1 MRRLRY
7 TAALASVALAGAALT
22 AGATA
27 ASAGAAG
34 APVGEAPALP
44 PGASVAGPEIGSAPL
59 HITVALRSADAS
71 GLNLLATQVS
81 TPGSP
86 EFRHFLNPA
95 QVQQRFGPPAG
106 AAASVTAWLR
116 SQHLSPGPALGDGLL
131 IPATGSTAQVE
142 AAFQTTIEQVR
153 LANGRMA
160 RVNQQAPKVPAKLRP
175 WVATVAGLDNLNTPQ
190 PGLAPGPAAGP
201 QACPAARSV
210 KHVYTAAQLAH
221 AYDATPLY
229 RQGDFGQHVT
239 IALFELADYASQDIG
254 TYKRCYGIHPVIRRV
269 RVDGGTTIKASG
281 QGIGEVTA
289 DIEVAGVMAP
299 RARILVYEAPASG
312 GSASGLDNYG
322 AIVQQDRAQVVSS
335 SWGSCEPVLPA
346 QVVTVESQLF
356 QEMAIQGQSMMAAAG
371 DSGSED
377 CLENLGQVPAHL
389 AYSLQVDDPGSQPFV
404 TSVGGTEITRYGSPP
419 VEAAWNQTP
428 GGKGFRAPIR
438 GRHGHRPKYPGN
450 LVGGGGISRRWL
462 MPPWQARLAGVN
474 SSGTRCGAPRGTGCR
489 EVPDV
494 SALAAVGTKH
504 TRGYVIYGSA
514 GAFKGRGWQSAG
526 GTSLATPLWAA
537 LTALADQQ
545 VVTHRLGLLSPSLY
559 PIARQDPRAFTDVS
573 LGQNDYLRA
582 GGHPSHYACRYQ
594 GVPRQP
600 CYRAVRGYDMATGL
614 GTPRARYLIADLLH

>member
-7 TAALASVALAGAALT
+7 TAALATVALAGAALT
-22 AGATA
+22 AGA

-34 APVGEAPALP
+34 APAGEAPALP
-44 PGASVAGPEIGSAPL
+44 PGARVAGPESSSATL
-59 HITVALRSADAS
+59 HVTVALRSADPS
-71 GLNLLATQVS
+71 GLNLLATHVS

-86 EFRHFLNPA
+86 QFRHFLSPA
-95 QVQQRFGPPAG
+95 QVQERFGPPAG
-106 AAASVTAWLR
+106 AAASVRAWLR
-116 SQHLSPGPALGDGLL
+116 SQHLSTGPALGDGLL

-153 LANGRMA
+153 LANGQMA
-160 RVNQQAPKVPAKLRP
+160 RVNRQAPKVPAKLRP
-175 WVATVAGLDNLNTPQ
+175 SVATVAGLDNLNAPQ
-190 PGLAPGPAAGP
+190 PGLVRGTGPGP
-201 QACPAARSV
+201 QACPAARNTP
-210 KHVYTAAQLAH
+210 HVYTAAQLAH
-221 AYDATPLY
+221 AYDFTPLY

-239 IALFELADYASQDIG
+239 IALFELANYATKDVS
-254 TYKRCYGIHPVIRRV
+254 TYNRCYGIHPAIRRV
-269 RVDGGTTIKASG
+269 RIDGGTTIKASG

-312 GSASGLDNYG
+312 GDASSLDNYG
-322 AIVQQDRAQVVSS
+322 AIVQQNRAQVVST
-335 SWGSCEPVLPA
+335 SWGNCEPIQSA
-346 QVVTVESQLF
+346 QVLTVESQLF
-356 QEMAIQGQSMMAAAG
+356 QAMAVQGQSMMAAAG

-377 CLENLGQVPAHL
+377 CLENLRQVPAHL

-404 TSVGGTEITRYGSPP
+404 TSVGGTAITRYGSPP
-419 VEAAWNQTP
+419 VESAWNQTP
-428 GGKGFRAPIR
+428 GGQGFRAPFR

-462 MPPWQARLAGVN
+462 MPPWQAGIASAN
-474 SSGTRCGAPRGTGCR
+474 SSGTRCGAPTGTACR

-494 SALAAVGTKH
+494 SALAAIGTRH

-514 GAFKGRGWQSAG
+514 GAFRGRGWQTVG

-545 VVTHRLGLLSPSLY
+545 MVTHRLGLLSPSLY
-559 PIARQDPRAFTDVS
+559 PIARQDPRAFTDVA
-573 LGQNDYLRA
+573 LGQNDYLAA
-582 GGHPSHYACRYQ
+582 GGHPSHYVCRYQ
-594 GVPRQP
+594 GVPGQP

-614 GTPRARYLIADLLH
+614 GTPRARYLIADLLG

>member
-7 TAALASVALAGAALT
+7 TAALATVALAGAALT
-22 AGATA
+22 AGA

-44 PGASVAGPEIGSAPL
+44 PGAGVAGPESSSAPL
-59 HITVALRSADAS
+59 HITVALRSADPS
-71 GLNLLATQVS
+71 GLNLLATHVS

-86 EFRHFLNPA
+86 QFRHFLSPA
-95 QVQQRFGPPAG
+95 QVQERFGPPAG

-116 SQHLSPGPALGDGLL
+116 SQHLSTGPALGDGLL

-153 LANGRMA
+153 LANGQMA
-160 RVNQQAPKVPAKLRP
+160 RVNRQAPKVPAKLRP
-175 WVATVAGLDNLNTPQ
+175 WVATVAGLDNLNAPQ
-190 PGLAPGPAAGP
+190 PGLVRGTGPGP
-201 QACPAARSV
+201 QACPAARNTP
-210 KHVYTAAQLAH
+210 HVYTAAQLAH
-221 AYDATPLY
+221 AYDFTPLY

-239 IALFELADYASQDIG
+239 IALFELANYATKDVS
-254 TYKRCYGIHPVIRRV
+254 TYNRCYGIHPAIRRV
-269 RVDGGTTIKASG
+269 RIDGGTTIKASG

-299 RARILVYEAPASG
+299 QARILVYEAPASG
-312 GSASGLDNYG
+312 GDASSLDNYG
-322 AIVQQDRAQVVSS
+322 AIVQQNRAQVVST
-335 SWGSCEPVLPA
+335 SWGNCEPIQSA
-346 QVVTVESQLF
+346 QVLTVESQLF
-356 QEMAIQGQSMMAAAG
+356 QEMAVQGQSMMAAAG

-377 CLENLGQVPAHL
+377 CLENLRQVPAHL

-404 TSVGGTEITRYGSPP
+404 TSVGGTAITRYGSPP
-419 VEAAWNQTP
+419 VESAWNQTP
-428 GGKGFRAPIR
+428 GGQGFRAPFR

-462 MPPWQARLAGVN
+462 MPPWQAGIAGAN
-474 SSGTRCGAPRGTGCR
+474 SSGTRCGAPTGTACR

-494 SALAAVGTKH
+494 SALAAIGTRH

-514 GAFKGRGWQSAG
+514 GAFRGRGWQTVG

-545 VVTHRLGLLSPSLY
+545 MVTHRLGLLSPSLY
-559 PIARQDPRAFTDVS
+559 PIARQDPRAFTDVV
-573 LGQNDYLRA
+573 LGQNDYLAA

-594 GVPRQP
+594 GVPGQP

-614 GTPRARYLIADLLH
+614 GTPRARYLIADLLG